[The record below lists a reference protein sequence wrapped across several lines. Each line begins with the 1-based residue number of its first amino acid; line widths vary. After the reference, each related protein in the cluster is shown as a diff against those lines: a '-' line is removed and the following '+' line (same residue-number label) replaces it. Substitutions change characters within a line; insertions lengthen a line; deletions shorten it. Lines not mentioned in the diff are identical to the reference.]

1 MENSMKD
8 STIRKLKNVIDSP
21 EDENE
26 TAIAKSESLKK
37 MNRLK
42 CCLKHYKIYM
52 ISRTD
57 SIEWL
62 N

>member
-26 TAIAKSESLKK
+26 TAIAKCEILKK
-37 MNRLK
+37 R
-42 CCLKHYKIYM
+42 
-52 ISRTD
+52 
-57 SIEWL
+57 
-62 N
+62 

>member
-37 MNRLK
+37 DEQIKMLSKELQDLYVYEPR
-42 CCLKHYKIYM
+42 I
-52 ISRTD
+52 
-57 SIEWL
+57 
-62 N
+62 